1 MTTSLATLSATS
13 ASVCDRQSIL
23 TCCSPSPSTS
33 ISTAK
38 SSVTESLTRGRIGSS
53 CFDDSASRAAWT
65 RASMLRST
73 VSLHGRGAIFG
84 SADAGKCGPSRS
96 AFGVL
101 TARETALS
109 GQEGS
114 WVLIVHDCVFVW
126 FGKQYHVGCVLLA
139 VDASNRIGTGKEC
152 GQTLGTRYIITAV
165 L

>member
-1 MTTSLATLSATS
+1 MITSLGTLSATF

-53 CFDDSASRAAWT
+53 CFDDFVSRAAWT

-84 SADAGKCGPSRS
+84 SAGAGKCGPSRS
-96 AFGVL
+96 VFGVL
-101 TARETALS
+101 TAKETVLS

-114 WVLIVHDCVFVW
+114 WVLIAHDCVLVWLENNTILFVCYW
-126 FGKQYHVGCVLLA
+126 RLMHQIGSELGKSVDKLLGR
-139 VDASNRIGTGKEC
+139 DI
-152 GQTLGTRYIITAV
+152 
-165 L
+165 